1 MKKCGAALL
10 VLCVILSGCVGN
22 SKTKQHTITYL
33 NLFDTVTTVIGTG
46 SEESFRQETQ
56 KIYDQLYRY
65 HQLFDIYNDYEGL
78 NNLKTV
84 NDQAGVAP
92 VKVDRAIIE
101 LLLDCK
107 EYYKRTEGKVNVAM
121 GGVLKL
127 WHDARTAGLENPEN
141 ARLPDGEALAEAA
154 KHMDM
159 ASVLINE
166 TDSTVF
172 LSDPEMSLDVGAIAK
187 GWACQRVADSAPEGM
202 LISVGGN
209 ICATGA
215 KANGAPWII
224 GVQNPEGG
232 SEYLQTLAITD
243 GCVVTS
249 GDYQRVYTV
258 DGKNY
263 HHIIDPQTQ
272 MPSVYWRSVTVVC
285 QDSALADAM
294 STALFLLPLEEG
306 KSLAE
311 RWGVRALWV
320 DAQGKEYMT
329 PGFQNLLAQ

>member
-1 MKKCGAALL
+1 M
-10 VLCVILSGCVGN
+10 
-22 SKTKQHTITYL
+22 
-33 NLFDTVTTVIGTG
+33 
-46 SEESFRQETQ
+46 
-56 KIYDQLYRY
+56 
-65 HQLFDIYNDYEGL
+65 
-78 NNLKTV
+78 
-84 NDQAGVAP
+84 
-92 VKVDRAIIE
+92 
-101 LLLDCK
+101 
-107 EYYKRTEGKVNVAM
+107 
-121 GGVLKL
+121 
-127 WHDARTAGLENPEN
+127 
-141 ARLPDGEALAEAA
+141 
-154 KHMDM
+154 
-159 ASVLINE
+159 
-166 TDSTVF
+166 
-172 LSDPEMSLDVGAIAK
+172 
-187 GWACQRVADSAPEGM
+187 
-202 LISVGGN
+202 
-209 ICATGA
+209 
-215 KANGAPWII
+215 
-224 GVQNPEGG
+224 QNPEGG

-294 STALFLLPLEEG
+294 STALFLLSLEEG